1 MTNEPQRTSAGRL
14 QTVRVFYLCIS
25 ITTLKIRIRERL
37 SRLYFIFNTQSKFV
51 TVNLILV
58 QKTKM
63 NQMRMRRRA
72 MKTQEIYSSF
82 MKRVT
87 LYLQIETR

>member
-1 MTNEPQRTSAGRL
+1 M
-14 QTVRVFYLCIS
+14 VRMFYLCTS
-25 ITTLKIRIRERL
+25 ITTLKIRIRERM

-63 NQMRMRRRA
+63 NLMRMKRRT
-72 MKTQEIYSSF
+72 MKTQEIYSTF

>member
-58 QKTKM
+58 QKKKM
-63 NQMRMRRRA
+63 NLMRMKRRA
-72 MKTQEIYSSF
+72 MKTQEIYSTF
-82 MKRVT
+82 TKRVT